1 MINWKVLDRK
11 PSILHFL
18 MILNVYV
25 LTNNKLDLDLN
36 GNIMYMDFKEIK
48 DPSEKWDW
56 KKIDEKLRE
65 I

>member
-1 MINWKVLDRK
+1 
-11 PSILHFL
+11 

-25 LTNNKLDLDLN
+25 LTINKLDLDLN

>member
-25 LTNNKLDLDLN
+25 LTINKLDLDLN

-48 DPSEKWDW
+48 DPSEKWDS

>member
-25 LTNNKLDLDLN
+25 LTINKLDLDLN